1 MQKLSKIIKKF
12 DVRII
17 QYVLTMIFLYL
28 NANEIVHWPI
38 YIILLPLYGPI
49 LVTAIVVFVV
59 AILYNMY
66 DFISTKIKHL
76 VKKLSKQKVYEN
88 DIELVKTNENKI
100 DNIETEVK
108 IKEENKLDI
117 LRQERDKLVN
127 NYDIK
132 EKTKRL
138 SKR

>member
-59 AILYNMY
+59 AILYNIY
-66 DFISTKIKHL
+66 NFISTKIKHL
-76 VKKLSKQKVYEN
+76 VKKISKQKVYEN

>member
-59 AILYNMY
+59 AILYNTY
-66 DFISTKIKHL
+66 NFISTKIKHL
-76 VKKLSKQKVYEN
+76 VKKISKQKVYEN